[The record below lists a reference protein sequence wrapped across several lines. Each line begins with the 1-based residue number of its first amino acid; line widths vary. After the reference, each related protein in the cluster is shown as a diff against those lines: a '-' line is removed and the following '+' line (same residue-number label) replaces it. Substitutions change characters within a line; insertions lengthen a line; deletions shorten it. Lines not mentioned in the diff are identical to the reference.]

1 MILLFY
7 YKNILSYKRK
17 GIFIMVYKI
26 YFFCICILIVVK
38 EIICIVFVVGVKER
52 WGIEVGVF
60 VFKEFEGFC
69 W

>member
-1 MILLFY
+1 
-7 YKNILSYKRK
+7 
-17 GIFIMVYKI
+17 MVYKI